1 MKEKETTES
10 EGLLFPA
17 LFSSQEKENK
27 EREGVVSPE
36 EEKDDVQKDEAPSA
50 HNDDIDIPAFIRF
63 FNTLMCHSRIPL
75 IEKLEGQ
82 RLKALRARCREYGKN
97 EVVRILRYAAHNSFL
112 NGGGNKGWV
121 ANIDWLLRPS
131 NFIKVKEGIYNDF
144 KNEAQLR
151 QERQRRN
158 RDLYETVC
166 REQRE
171 RRSRMAEGAVTYEE
185 YQRMK
190 AQGLIP
196 DTPPTP

>member
-1 MKEKETTES
+1 M
-10 EGLLFPA
+10 
-17 LFSSQEKENK
+17 Q
-27 EREGVVSPE
+27 
-36 EEKDDVQKDEAPSA
+36 
-50 HNDDIDIPAFIRF
+50 
-63 FNTLMCHSRIPL
+63 
-75 IEKLEGQ
+75 
-82 RLKALRARCREYGKN
+82 YGKEPPRRATWQHEASSTQLPPRYTRQEP

-190 AQGLIP
+190 AQGLLP